1 MVEDA
6 KNYRYGL
13 SRKELRERMLGEK
26 YTESE
31 MIYAV
36 EQCKLNWNDLA
47 TQMVKYDYGDPYRY
61 DSSRNNIKKYLK
73 ENEFTDTEI
82 SYALD
87 NCKLNWKKC
96 ALNYAKHLIEDEI
109 LYKAEIKKMLE
120 NDGFNSDEI
129 DYVVTNLRDHWKE
142 MAYVYAMECL
152 NQDQTL
158 SLDELTNN
166 IENSNKDFT
175 HEEAVYGAKQALS

>member
-1 MVEDA
+1 MVEDY
-6 KNYRYGL
+6 KDYGWAF

-47 TQMVKYDYGDPYRY
+47 TQMVNGYLYFEDGDMPNFY
-61 DSSRNNIKKYLK
+61 DSSKNNIKEYLK

-87 NCKLNWKKC
+87 HCGLN
-96 ALNYAKHLIEDEI
+96 
-109 LYKAEIKKMLE
+109 
-120 NDGFNSDEI
+120 
-129 DYVVTNLRDHWKE
+129 
-142 MAYVYAMECL
+142 
-152 NQDQTL
+152 
-158 SLDELTNN
+158 
-166 IENSNKDFT
+166 
-175 HEEAVYGAKQALS
+175 